1 MIDNLPKIKDG
12 THVIN
17 FDDKQSKG
25 IHWVSLLINKNTA
38 VVFDTFGIEYIP
50 EEILSQIKDKT
61 IAHNIF
67 RIQSYGTVMCGSY
80 CMALI
85 EYMIAGKTLLDSTNL
100 FSPNDNE
107 KNCEIIHKLF

>member
-1 MIDNLPKIKDG
+1 M
-12 THVIN
+12 T
-17 FDDKQSKG
+17 
-25 IHWVSLLINKNTA
+25 NK
-38 VVFDTFGIEYIP
+38 VKEYIGFHSLSTKIQLWYLIHLELNIFP
-50 EEILSQIKDKT
+50 KEILSQIKDKT